1 MSNILIIDDEDAI
14 VLVVKEA
21 LESFGFNVEIATD
34 GLEGIKKYDED
45 HFDLVITD
53 IRMPGLDGY
62 SVSKHIRNFDIEN
75 TPIIGIS
82 GTPWLLKD
90 NNFDAVLEKPF
101 SIKTLINII
110 VHLKKEQHCGNV

>member
-1 MSNILIIDDEDAI
+1 MIMPNILIIDDEDAI
-14 VLVVKEA
+14 ALVIKEA
-21 LESFGFNVEIATD
+21 LENFEFNVEIATD
-34 GLEGIKKYDED
+34 GLEGIRKYGED

-53 IRMPGLDGY
+53 IRMPGLNGY
-62 SVSKHIRNFDIEN
+62 DVSQQIRNFNKKN

-90 NNFDAVLEKPF
+90 KNFDAVLEKPF

-110 VHLKKEQHCGNV
+110 FNLTKA

>member
-1 MSNILIIDDEDAI
+1 MPNILIIDDEDAI
-14 VLVVKEA
+14 VLVIKEA
-21 LESFGFNVEIATD
+21 LENFGFNVEIATD
-34 GLEGIKKYDED
+34 GLEGIRKYGED
-45 HFDLVITD
+45 YFDLVITD

-62 SVSKHIRNFDIEN
+62 GVSQQIRNFNKKN

-90 NNFDAVLEKPF
+90 KYFDAVLEKPF

-110 VHLKKEQHCGNV
+110 FNLTKA